1 MTCLTTFAKFVFSPQ
16 DLFTIF
22 SFHVVE
28 SDKKR
33 FIICN
38 SRIILFKNQTNM
50 FLFITESRWFTYTRW
65 FAEISY
71 TVYIHIYIYYW
82 VVMAVIGQG
91 TSLSVR
97 QSFKVKP
104 VHYAHRTRTANP
116 VIPSKK
122 SIRGLCC
129 NLFRTINSPWASL
142 MWR

>member
-1 MTCLTTFAKFVFSPQ
+1 VFDHICEICFFPHKTCSPYF
-16 DLFTIF
+16 LSMLWKVI
-22 SFHVVE
+22 
-28 SDKKR
+28 KKR

-38 SRIILFKNQTNM
+38 SRTILFKNQTNM

-71 TVYIHIYIYYW
+71 TVYTHIYYW

-104 VHYAHRTRTANP
+104 VHCAHRTRTANP

-129 NLFRTINSPWASL
+129 NLFRTLNSPWVSL
-142 MWR
+142 MWW

>member
-1 MTCLTTFAKFVFSPQ
+1 MNISHEISLNMTCLTTFAKFVFSHKTCSPYF
-16 DLFTIF
+16 LSMLWKVI
-22 SFHVVE
+22 
-28 SDKKR
+28 KKR

-38 SRIILFKNQTNM
+38 SRTILFKNQTNM

-65 FAEISY
+65 FAEFPILYIY
-71 TVYIHIYIYYW
+71 TYIYYW

-116 VIPSKK
+116 VILQRK
-122 SIRGLCC
+122 
-129 NLFRTINSPWASL
+129 ASGVFVAICSEQ
-142 MWR
+142 

>member
-1 MTCLTTFAKFVFSPQ
+1 MFDHICEICFFPHKTCSPYF
-16 DLFTIF
+16 LSMLWKVI
-22 SFHVVE
+22 
-28 SDKKR
+28 KKR

-38 SRIILFKNQTNM
+38 SRTILFKIKQTCFFSSQNRVG
-50 FLFITESRWFTYTRW
+50 SRTPGGLRKFP
-65 FAEISY
+65 IL
-71 TVYIHIYIYYW
+71 YIHIYYW

-104 VHYAHRTRTANP
+104 VHCAHRTRTANP

-129 NLFRTINSPWASL
+129 NLFRTLNSPWVSL
-142 MWR
+142 MWW